1 MKRPFIMPFHLP
13 QQIPSLDYLKWKH
26 TPQSISDSRFERLNQ
41 MAFWC
46 IMQVNFKINAM
57 IMYFKIKI
65 LLWNIIIDEILLLT
79 QFSGKASDFIAVELI
94 RGKIHYIL
102 NLGYGPINIR
112 DASSVNVSD
121 NKWHE
126 VSIGRPSRYRHTL
139 MVDGHIT
146 EQNTQGDNYHLDL
159 DGILFLGNYLN
170 EYQTG
175 SF

>member
-1 MKRPFIMPFHLP
+1 MHFNTF
-13 QQIPSLDYLKWKH
+13 
-26 TPQSISDSRFERLNQ
+26 T
-41 MAFWC
+41 
-46 IMQVNFKINAM
+46 
-57 IMYFKIKI
+57 
-65 LLWNIIIDEILLLT
+65 
-79 QFSGKASDFIAVELI
+79 GKASDFIAVELI

-112 DASSVNVSD
+112 DTSIVNVSD

-159 DGILFLGNYLN
+159 DGILFLGNFSSLHIMYSKIL
-170 EYQTG
+170 
-175 SF
+175 

>member
-1 MKRPFIMPFHLP
+1 MYNAGKCKVKTPFLV
-13 QQIPSLDYLKWKH
+13 
-26 TPQSISDSRFERLNQ
+26 
-41 MAFWC
+41 
-46 IMQVNFKINAM
+46 QVWI
-57 IMYFKIKI
+57 YKI
-65 LLWNIIIDEILLLT
+65 LLSDIIIDRILLLT
-79 QFSGKASDFIAVELI
+79 KFSGKASDFIAVELI

-170 EYQTG
+170 DYQTG
-175 SF
+175 GF

>member
-1 MKRPFIMPFHLP
+1 ML
-13 QQIPSLDYLKWKH
+13 SY
-26 TPQSISDSRFERLNQ
+26 
-41 MAFWC
+41 
-46 IMQVNFKINAM
+46 V
-57 IMYFKIKI
+57 
-65 LLWNIIIDEILLLT
+65 IIDIILLLT
-79 QFSGKASDFIAVELI
+79 KFSGKASDFIAVELI

-170 EYQTG
+170 NFQTG
-175 SF
+175 GL

>member
-1 MKRPFIMPFHLP
+1 
-13 QQIPSLDYLKWKH
+13 
-26 TPQSISDSRFERLNQ
+26 
-41 MAFWC
+41 
-46 IMQVNFKINAM
+46 MQVNAKSKTIFCCKLC
-57 IMYFKIKI
+57 IKQII
-65 LLWNIIIDEILLLT
+65 LLSNIIIDEILLLT
-79 QFSGKASDFIAVELI
+79 KSSGKASDFIAVELI

-112 DASSVNVSD
+112 DASTVNVSD

-159 DGILFLGNYLN
+159 DGILFLGNY
-170 EYQTG
+170 
-175 SF
+175 

>member
-1 MKRPFIMPFHLP
+1 M
-13 QQIPSLDYLKWKH
+13 
-26 TPQSISDSRFERLNQ
+26 
-41 MAFWC
+41 
-46 IMQVNFKINAM
+46 
-57 IMYFKIKI
+57 
-65 LLWNIIIDEILLLT
+65 LLT
-79 QFSGKASDFIAVELI
+79 KFSGKASDFIAVELI

-159 DGILFLGNYLN
+159 DGILFLGKYFND
-170 EYQTG
+170 YQTG
-175 SF
+175 GFLSVIKTLLIIFAI